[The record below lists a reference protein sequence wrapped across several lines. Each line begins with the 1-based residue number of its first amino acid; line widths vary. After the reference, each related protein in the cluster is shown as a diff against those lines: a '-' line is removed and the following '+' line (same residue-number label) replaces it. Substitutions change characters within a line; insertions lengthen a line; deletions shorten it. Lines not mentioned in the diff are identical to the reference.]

1 MPETHLKQLG
11 FTYRAF
17 GPFTKNKE
25 RIEKFMQIRN
35 TDFIYKNEL
44 DKACFQHDMPYAKS
58 KDLAKRTQSDKNLR
72 DKAFKIASD
81 PKYDGY
87 KRGLASM
94 FYKFFN
100 KKSKGSGIVND
111 PDY

>member
-1 MPETHLKQLG
+1 MIWPMANQ
-11 FTYRAF
+11 
-17 GPFTKNKE
+17 KNSV
-25 RIEKFMQIRN
+25 RQ
-35 TDFIYKNEL
+35 
-44 DKACFQHDMPYAKS
+44 
-58 KDLAKRTQSDKNLR
+58 R